1 MVENTSQTNVAGIM
15 EYLNETLRKVAIKEN
30 EWLIQKN
37 KLENKINDFEAQVKA
52 HENINIDLIRRIKM
66 LEYALSQE
74 RIKNKGIAGNNCA
87 ITDNNKQTMNLEI
100 EEKKEYTKEDE
111 NKRHKEKSVRPSLI
125 KMLGDLGINENFA
138 NELFNDLEINKPDLD
153 RMIRKNIE
161 DKYISI
167 YLD

>member
-15 EYLNETLRKVAIKEN
+15 EYLNDTLRKVAIKEN

-37 KLENKINDFEAQVKA
+37 KYENRINDFEAQVKA

-74 RIKNKGIAGNNCA
+74 RSKNKGLAGNNVA
-87 ITDNNKQTMNLEI
+87 INDTKQTMNLEI
-100 EEKKEYTKEDE
+100 EEKKENIKEEDI
-111 NKRHKEKSVRPSLI
+111 KRQKEKSVRPSLI

-153 RMIRKNIE
+153 RMIRRNID
-161 DKYISI
+161 DKYI
-167 YLD
+167 